1 MKDRH
6 SIKRELVR
14 AAALVVAGLVT
25 ASAASAQTTA
35 DSSEI
40 RMPDGVRFIEQVD
53 KESADDI
60 VIPYTMYELD
70 NGLTVILHEDH
81 SDPLIHVD
89 VTYHVG
95 SAREEIGKSGFAH
108 FFEHMMFQGSQNV
121 GDEEHF
127 RIISE
132 AGGTLNGTTNSDRT
146 NYFETIPSNQLEKVL
161 WLEADRMGFLLPAVT
176 QQKFEVQRETV
187 KNERG
192 QNYDNR
198 PYGLL
203 NEVTDRALFPP
214 GHPYSWQTI
223 GYIEDL
229 DRADLNDL
237 KGFFLR
243 WYGPNNAVL
252 SIGGDLDP
260 SQTLQWIVK
269 YFGPIPR
276 GPEVEDPVYER
287 VTLDQDRYVS
297 MEDRVPLPHLRI
309 AWPTVHVFHEDE
321 APLDVLS
328 SILGTDRT
336 SLLYKNLVRDGAA
349 VTASASHPCGEL
361 GCRFSLDARP
371 NPASDANLAD
381 IEAAMRASLAEFEER
396 GVEEDDLVR
405 MKMQIRFDTIFGL
418 QSVSGKVSSL
428 ASYATF
434 NGTPNYTAEQIARY
448 ERVTAED
455 VMRVYRRYIEDRPAV
470 IVSVVPTGQPQAAAA
485 RDNWTPPEREIP
497 DYPETEIALR
507 EPEDGFDRSMQP
519 PASDENPSIMLP
531 EIWRDELANGID
543 VLGAVNAEVPLTAIQ
558 IQFEAGQRHE
568 PLEKLGLASLTATM
582 LNEATE
588 RSTNEELSNR
598 LQKLGSILM
607 IGSGDR
613 FTTVT
618 MLSLREN
625 LGDTLDIAAERLFM
639 PAFDAADFAR
649 VKDQTL
655 QQIELSKT
663 QASPLAN
670 SVFDLVL
677 FGRDNS
683 FAYPNAGLAET
694 VTDISLDDVKA
705 FYARAYSPASAT
717 VIAVSDIPQDDL
729 TEALAFL
736 TDWTGDS
743 APVASLEPLPELAA
757 GTLYLVDKPD
767 AAQSEIRIG
776 KRALPYDAL
785 GEFHRSQL
793 MNFAL
798 GGSFNSRINLNLR
811 EDKGYTYGARSRFTG
826 DDRLGTFVAS
836 AGVRTD
842 ATAASIVEFVDEIER
857 YAAEGITEAEL
868 TFTRQAI
875 GQQDALRYETPLQ
888 KLNILSD
895 MVTYDLSEDFI
906 EHQNQILERI
916 RKREID
922 TLAREHLGI
931 DEMILVVVG
940 DKRSIL
946 PSLEELEFP
955 IVELDTEG
963 NPL

>member
-1 MKDRH
+1 MRNH
-6 SIKRELVR
+6 QSGKREL
-14 AAALVVAGLVT
+14 AAFAAFVVAGLVT
-25 ASAASAQTTA
+25 ASAASAQTA
-35 DSSEI
+35 MDGSEI
-40 RMPDGVRFIEQVD
+40 RIPDGARFIEQVD
-53 KESADDI
+53 KALADDL

-108 FFEHMMFQGSQNV
+108 FFEHMMFQGSENV

-203 NEVTDRALFPP
+203 DEVTDRALFPP

-229 DRADLNDL
+229 NRADLDDL

-260 SQTLQWIVK
+260 SQTLAWIVE

-276 GPEVEDPVYER
+276 GPEVEDPVYEP
-287 VTLDQDRYVS
+287 VAPDEDRYVS
-297 MEDRVPLPHLRI
+297 MEDQIPLPHLRI
-309 AWPTVHVFHEDE
+309 AWPTVHVYHEDE

-336 SLLYKNLVRDGAA
+336 SLLYKNLVRDGTA
-349 VTASASHPCGEL
+349 VTASASHPCAEL
-361 GCRFSLDARP
+361 GCRFQLDARP
-371 NPASDANLAD
+371 NPASGASLAD
-381 IEAAMRASLAEFEER
+381 LEAAMRASLDEFEER

-405 MKMQIRFDTIFGL
+405 MKMQIRFGTIFGL

-434 NGTPNYTAEQIARY
+434 TDTPNYTAEQIARY

-455 VMRVYRRYIEDRPAV
+455 VMRVYRRYIENQPAV
-470 IVSVVPTGQPQAAAA
+470 IVSVVPAGQPQAAAA
-485 RDNWTPPEREIP
+485 RDNWAPPEREIP
-497 DYPETEIALR
+497 DSSETEIALR
-507 EPEDGFDRSMQP
+507 EPEDSFDRTVQP
-519 PASDENPSIMLP
+519 AASDDNPSIVLP
-531 EIWRDELANGID
+531 EIWRDELANGIE
-543 VLGAVNAEVPLTAIQ
+543 VLGAVNTEVPLTAIQ

-568 PLEKLGLASLTATM
+568 PLDKLGVASLTAAM

-588 RSTNEELSNR
+588 LSTNEELSNR
-598 LQKLGSILM
+598 LQKLGSLLL
-607 IGSGDR
+607 IGADDR
-613 FTTVT
+613 FTTVV
-618 MLSLREN
+618 MLSLSEN
-625 LGDTLDIAAERLFM
+625 LAETLDIAAERLFM

-655 QQIELSKT
+655 QQIELGKT

-670 SVFDLVL
+670 SVFDLTL

-683 FAYPNAGLAET
+683 FAYPNAGLAGT
-694 VTDISLDDVKA
+694 VAAISLDDVKA
-705 FYARAYSPASAT
+705 FYERAYSPATAS
-717 VIAVSDIPQDDL
+717 VVAVSDIERGDL
-729 TEALAFL
+729 TEALGFL
-736 TDWTGDS
+736 TGWDGDGAPS
-743 APVASLEPLPELAA
+743 AELRPLPELAA

-857 YAAEGITEAEL
+857 YAAEGISDEEL
-868 TFTRQAI
+868 RFTRQAI

-888 KLNILSD
+888 KLDILSD
-895 MVTYDLSEDFI
+895 IVTYRLSDDFI
-906 EHQNQILERI
+906 ERQNDILDSI
-916 RKREID
+916 RKREVD
-922 TLAREHLGI
+922 ALAREHLDFEG
-931 DEMILVVVG
+931 MILVVVG
-940 DKRSIL
+940 DKNVIL
-946 PSLEELEFP
+946 PDLEALGYP
-955 IVELDTEG
+955 IVELDTEA

>member
-1 MKDRH
+1 MRQH
-6 SIKRELVR
+6 RSREPESPTVV
-14 AAALVVAGLVT
+14 AIAIAALLAPLP
-25 ASAASAQTTA
+25 ALAQTA
-35 DSSEI
+35 MDGSEI
-40 RMPDGVRFIEQVD
+40 RLPEGVRFIEQVD
-53 KESADDI
+53 KSSADDL
-60 VIPYTMYELD
+60 VIPYTMYDLD

-108 FFEHMMFQGSQNV
+108 FFEHMMFQGSENV

-176 QQKFEVQRETV
+176 QEKFEVQRETV

-203 NEVTDRALFPP
+203 NETTDRALFPP

-229 DRADLNDL
+229 NRADLDDL

-243 WYGPNNAVL
+243 WYGPNNATL

-260 SQTLQWIVK
+260 TETLRWIAK

-276 GPEVEDPVYER
+276 GPEVEDPVFEPVR
-287 VTLDQDRYVS
+287 LDEDRYVS
-297 MEDRVPLPHLRI
+297 LEDQVPLPHLRI
-309 AWPTVHVFHEDE
+309 AWPTVHVYHEDE

-336 SLLYKNLVRDGAA
+336 SLLYKNLVRDGTA
-349 VTASASHPCGEL
+349 VTASASHPCAEL
-361 GCRFSLDARP
+361 GCRFLLDARP
-371 NPASDANLAD
+371 NPANGASLAE
-381 IEAAMRASLAEFEER
+381 IEAAMRASLEEFEER

-405 MKMQIRFDTIFGL
+405 MKMQIAFDTIFGL
-418 QSVSGKVSSL
+418 QSVDGKVSSL

-434 NGTPNYTAEQIARY
+434 TDTPNYTAEQIARY
-448 ERVTAED
+448 ERVTAGD

-470 IVSVVPTGQPQAAAA
+470 IVSVVPSGQARAAAA
-485 RDNWTPPEREIP
+485 RDNWRPPAREIP
-497 DYPETEIALR
+497 DYSETELALR
-507 EPEDGFDRSMQP
+507 EPDDGFDRSAQP
-519 PASDENPSIMLP
+519 PASDDNPSITLP
-531 EIWRDELANGID
+531 EIWRDELANGIE
-543 VLGAVNAEVPLTAIQ
+543 VLGAVNTEVPLTAIE
-558 IQFEAGQRHE
+558 IQFEGGQRHE
-568 PLEKLGLASLTATM
+568 PLDQLGVASLTAAM

-598 LQKLGSILM
+598 LQKLGSIM
-607 IGSGDR
+607 AISSDDR
-613 FTTVT
+613 FTSVV
-618 MLSLREN
+618 MLSLSEN
-625 LGDTLDIAAERLFM
+625 LAETLAIASERLFM
-639 PAFDAADFAR
+639 PAFAAADFER
-649 VKDQTL
+649 VRDQTL
-655 QQIELSKT
+655 QQIELGKT
-663 QASPLAN
+663 QAAPLAN
-670 SVFDLVL
+670 NVFDLL
-677 FGRDNS
+677 LYGRDNS

-694 VTDISLDDVKA
+694 VGNLRLDDVEA
-705 FYARAYSPASAT
+705 FYERTYSPATAS
-717 VIAVSDIPQDDL
+717 VIAVSDLPAADLAAALSFL
-729 TEALAFL
+729 TE
-736 TDWTGDS
+736 WNGDGVPA
-743 APVASLEPLPELAA
+743 APLEPLPDLAA

-776 KRALPYDAL
+776 KRGLPYDAL
-785 GEFHRSQL
+785 GEFYRSQL

-798 GGSFNSRINLNLR
+798 GGAFNSRINLNLR
-811 EDKGYTYGARSRFTG
+811 EDKGYTYGARSRLTG
-826 DDRLGTFVAS
+826 DDRLGAFVAS

-842 ATAASIVEFVDEIER
+842 ATAASIVEFVNEIER
-857 YAAEGITEAEL
+857 YAADGISAEEL
-868 TFTRQAI
+868 SFTRQAI

-888 KLNILSD
+888 KLGILSD
-895 MVTYDLSEDFI
+895 IVTYGLADDFT
-906 EHQNQILERI
+906 ERQNAILAGI
-916 RKREID
+916 RKPEID
-922 TLAREHLGI
+922 ALASANLGI

-940 DKRSIL
+940 DKSAIL
-946 PSLEELEFP
+946 PDLERLDYP
-955 IVELDTEG
+955 IVELDVEG